1 MNSQHTVPADT
12 GQTAPT
18 ACQRRAGF
26 TLVELLVV
34 IGIIALLIAI
44 LLPALSKARAQSL
57 QVACMSNL
65 RSMGQALVMYTN
77 DTKYYPGCYSV
88 GGGIDFAIWPTR
100 LRWAMRTSPVTGG
113 VAGQTGGGGLEKLFW
128 CPASDPGLQWQV
140 SYGAPGGNYA
150 TDVQTGFGYD
160 KGEFLLERHIRFSY
174 AYNDWGLGNVTSDI
188 TQLKGL
194 GGDVRPGYNELKAS
208 RVKVASEMIAIGD
221 SAAGGGEW
229 NFNLDPLEAPQYP
242 SKIHRE
248 GANILFCDGHVAWY
262 SQKELITIG
271 SGSTATAASTQM
283 NMMWNNDHQVF
294 PGR

>member
-1 MNSQHTVPADT
+1 MFRSKVSVPVEVDHPLA
-12 GQTAPT
+12 AWRPV
-18 ACQRRAGF
+18 RRGF

-57 QVACMSNL
+57 EVACMSNL

-77 DTKYYPGCYSV
+77 ETKYYPACYSV
-88 GGGIDFAIWPTR
+88 GSGIDFAIWPTR
-100 LRWAMRTSPVTGG
+100 LRWAMRTGPQTGG
-113 VAGQTGGGGLEKLFW
+113 VAGTKGGGGLEKLFW
-128 CPASDPGLQWQV
+128 CPASDPGLEWQV
-140 SYGAPGGNYA
+140 SYGAPGGMYA
-150 TDVQTGFGYD
+150 NDAQVGFGYD

-221 SAAGGGEW
+221 SAAGGGDW
-229 NFNLDPLEAPQYP
+229 NFNLDPLEAPQNP
-242 SKIHRE
+242 SKLHRN

-262 SQKELITIG
+262 TQKDLITIG
-271 SGSTATAASTQM
+271 STATGASSQM
-283 NMMWNNDHQVF
+283 NRMWNNDHEVF

>member
-1 MNSQHTVPADT
+1 MNTFQESVSRGSAGAPAVV
-12 GQTAPT
+12 GVRA
-18 ACQRRAGF
+18 RRGGF

-44 LLPALSKARAQSL
+44 LLPALSKARAQSQ

-77 DTKYYPGCYSV
+77 EWKYYPGCYSV

-100 LRWAMRTSPVTGG
+100 IRWAMRSGPSTGG
-113 VAGQTGGGGLEKLFW
+113 TAGQKGGGGLEKLFW
-128 CPASDPGLQWQV
+128 CPASDPGLEWQV
-140 SYGAPGGNYA
+140 SYGAPGGSYA
-150 TDVQTGFGYD
+150 TDAQTGFGYD

-174 AYNDWGLGNVTSDI
+174 GYNDWGLGNVTSDI

-221 SAAGGGEW
+221 SAAGGGDW
-229 NFNLDPLEAPQYP
+229 NFNLDALEAPQNP
-242 SKIHRE
+242 GKIHRG
-248 GANILFCDGHVAWY
+248 GANILFCDGHVTWY
-262 SQKELITIG
+262 PQKELITISS
-271 SGSTATAASTQM
+271 SGGDSSQM
-283 NMMWNNDHQVF
+283 NRMWNNDHQVF
-294 PGR
+294 PR